1 MERLT
6 LRLSNNGRQG
16 KRRLVGVLVMT
27 TLVLAIGIPALA
39 QVVRLTKIPLGK
51 GEATITWTGNGGI
64 SPSITSVRG
73 TAGGYQVRGAG
84 KVPKPP
90 SLGTSGGSLPAEVPI
105 AQVKGAIGGSSF
117 TLAIKLDLAG
127 AVSPTNT
134 GQPIGHVSGTFRG
147 QSVTATLTPGTP
159 SSLIRFTGLIGSLK
173 VSGTIGNVTHH
184 GKSST
189 AHATFTVSH

>member
-1 MERLT
+1 M
-6 LRLSNNGRQG
+6 LRLSNDGRQG
-16 KRRLVGVLVMT
+16 KRRLVGVLGIT
-27 TLVLAIGIPALA
+27 TLVLAIGIPVLA

-51 GEATITWTGNGGI
+51 GEATITWTGSSGI

-73 TAGGYQVRGAG
+73 IAGGYQVRGTG

-105 AQVKGAIGGSSF
+105 AQVKGVIGGSSF

-127 AVSPTNT
+127 AVSPTST
-134 GQPIGHVSGTFRG
+134 GQPLGNVSGTFRG